1 MKIILS
7 RKGFDSGYGGIA
19 SPVFIEDRSF
29 ISLPIPTNKVD
40 YTNNKEYCIRYNDLS
55 LYGHNYGKLVE
66 DLTKNKIK
74 RDDITHFDPDIISEV
89 YQDKKSKWSSYRKSE
104 WSPLFGQDGIS
115 QGHLRL
121 QNVGKGDIF
130 LFFGLYGMVTKVGDN
145 YQYVRGAKK
154 FHMLWGWMQVEDVIK
169 VDNSDN
175 KVKDWM
181 RYHPHFYLHNSKQ
194 NTLYL
199 ASNDLII
206 DNEVILEN
214 GGAGKFKKYSEE
226 LQLTKQGSDRLTDWI
241 LPSCFYNSDD
251 KKKMTF
257 HQKDDRW
264 NLIDDK
270 VELKVV
276 SIGQEFVIDCKDN
289 SQLVEW
295 ISNIIK
301 GSLWKL

>member
-7 RKGFDSGYGGIA
+7 KKGFDSSYGGVA
-19 SPVFIEDRSF
+19 SPVFVEDKSF
-29 ISLPIPTNKVD
+29 ISLPIPTDNPD
-40 YTNNKEYCIRYNDLS
+40 YAKDKGYSICYNNLS

-74 RDDITHFDPDIISEV
+74 GDDITHFDPDIIREV
-89 YQDKKSKWSSYRKSE
+89 YQNRKPE
-104 WSPLFGQDGIS
+104 WTPLFGQDS
-115 QGHLRL
+115 SFQGHLRL

-130 LFFGLYGMVTKVGDN
+130 LFFGLFRMVKKVGNN

-154 FHMLWGWMQVEDVIK
+154 FNMLWGWMQIEDIIS

-181 RYHPHFYLHNSKQ
+181 KYHSHFYLKDSKQ

-199 ASNDLII
+199 ASKDLII
-206 DNEVILEN
+206 DEEVILEN

-226 LQLTKQGSDRLTDWI
+226 LQLTRQGSDPWTDWI
-241 LPSCFYNSDD
+241 LPSCFYNSE
-251 KKKMTF
+251 MTF

-264 NLIDDK
+264 KLIDDK
-270 VELKVV
+270 VELKAV
-276 SIGQEFVIDCKDN
+276 SRGQEFVLDCKDN
-289 SQLVEW
+289 SQVVDW
-295 ISNIIK
+295 IKNIIK
-301 GSLWKL
+301 KNTMP